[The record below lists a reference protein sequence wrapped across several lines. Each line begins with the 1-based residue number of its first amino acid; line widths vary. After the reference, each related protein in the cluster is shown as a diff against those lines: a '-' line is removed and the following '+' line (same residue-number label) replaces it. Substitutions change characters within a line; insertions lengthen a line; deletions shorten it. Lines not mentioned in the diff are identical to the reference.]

1 MKAAKTPIRCCR
13 NVVVK
18 MEAFNPGGS
27 HKFRAAEYIVNN
39 ALKTGRI
46 SATKSVRLLE
56 KTGGN
61 FGIGLACA
69 ATKYGIGVDLVVGNS
84 FLKSKKALCKAYGAN
99 LVGQTLL
106 DKGLQPGEII
116 ERLLD
121 KFPNQYFFTDQFSN
135 RENLTAHSQETGP
148 EIVSQITQG
157 IADKNREIVLVKGA
171 GTGASFVGIAT
182 SLKKSFPKVE
192 CHLVFPEGC
201 DLFADQYIDHPID
214 GIAVGR
220 RPPFLDFSLVDK
232 VHYVNRRQ
240 AALGQRLMA
249 HDIQFFPGRSSG
261 AVYSV
266 AKKVATENLNQ
277 IIVTVAYD
285 SGEAYVINV

>member
-1 MKAAKTPIRCCR
+1 MKTAKTPIRR
-13 NVVVK
+13 FQNVVVK

-27 HKFRAAEYIVNN
+27 HKFRAAEYIVSS
-39 ALKTGRI
+39 ALKTGKI
-46 SATKSVRLLE
+46 SAKKPVRLLE

-69 ATKYGIGVDLVVGNS
+69 ASEYGIGVDLVVGNP
-84 FLKSKKALCKAYGAN
+84 FPKSKKSLCKEYGAN

-135 RENLTAHSQETGP
+135 PENLTAHLQETGP
-148 EIVSQITQG
+148 EIVGQITQV
-157 IADKNREIVLVKGA
+157 IADQNREIVLVKGA

-182 SLKKSFPKVE
+182 ALKKNFPKVE

-240 AALGQRLMA
+240 AASGQSLMA

-266 AKKVATENLNQ
+266 AKKVARENLNQ
-277 IIVTVAYD
+277 IVVTVAYD
-285 SGEAYVINV
+285 SGEAYVTNA

>member
-84 FLKSKKALCKAYGAN
+84 FLKSKKALCKAYGTN
-99 LVGQTLL
+99 LVGQTLS
-106 DKGLQPGEII
+106 GQ
-116 ERLLD
+116 
-121 KFPNQYFFTDQFSN
+121 
-135 RENLTAHSQETGP
+135 GP
-148 EIVSQITQG
+148 SARRNHRKIAGQIS
-157 IADKNREIVLVKGA
+157 KPVL
-171 GTGASFVGIAT
+171 F
-182 SLKKSFPKVE
+182 
-192 CHLVFPEGC
+192 H
-201 DLFADQYIDHPID
+201 
-214 GIAVGR
+214 
-220 RPPFLDFSLVDK
+220 
-232 VHYVNRRQ
+232 
-240 AALGQRLMA
+240 
-249 HDIQFFPGRSSG
+249 
-261 AVYSV
+261 
-266 AKKVATENLNQ
+266 
-277 IIVTVAYD
+277 
-285 SGEAYVINV
+285 